1 MPQDTHQPTEHKESF
16 FEKILD
22 HHHHKHGNEGPAAED
37 KPEGSKGGLRSELK
51 KEEGGFKKYLEE
63 DKQLE
68 EEGQTYGGL
77 M

>member
-1 MPQDTHQPTEHKESF
+1 MPQDTQQPTEHKKSL
-16 FEKILD
+16 FENIL
-22 HHHHKHGNEGPAAED
+22 HRHPKHGNEGQTAED
-37 KPEGSKGGLRSELK
+37 MPQGSEGELRSELK
-51 KEEGGFKKYLEE
+51 KEEESLKQYFKE